1 MPTLILE
8 SDHGYQVYFVLK
20 TPGYVT
26 KKSNFKVIDV
36 AKISKQFVYS
46 WLKIVRV
53 DLGCNHFGIARFPQE
68 NNIVFK
74 EMNYQYSLLTGF
86 NGR

>member
-36 AKISKQFVYS
+36 AKNFKTIRLQLAEKLSG
-46 WLKIVRV
+46 V

-68 NNIVFK
+68 NNIVLK
-74 EMNYQYSLLTGF
+74 K
-86 NGR
+86 